1 MGLNGAQKR
10 KLTIVLRMF
19 EKELAHVEELMDAD
33 AEGILY
39 RRVTR
44 LNEQEKSQLR
54 GLAKVGRETL
64 ARLKERFDL
73 TVDTEDGR
81 GIILSHFVQLWVDLQ
96 EIRPQE
102 LRSSGEVDPVLYET
116 LEPDLLELIQVV
128 RSVPYVLGAV
138 KNAQT

>member
-1 MGLNGAQKR
+1 MMLNGAQKR

-19 EKELAHVEELMDAD
+19 EKELAHVEELMEAD
-33 AEGILY
+33 TEGILY
-39 RRVTR
+39 RRVTH
-44 LNEQEKSQLR
+44 LSEQEKAQLQ

-64 ARLKERFDL
+64 TRLKERFDL
-73 TVDTEDGR
+73 AVDTEEGR

-116 LEPDLLELIQVV
+116 LEPDLLELIQVI